1 MSATTSNYG
10 PTAARRHGPPGRE
23 IRSVALPPS
32 SISVDMHSH
41 LLVPEAAAI
50 AEPHLDPMT
59 VSPHRFAT
67 PETRSV
73 NAEQNRDRKRQI
85 TDLETRLAEMAAMGL
100 DRQVIAPP
108 PPQSYYT
115 VPAEIGRR
123 ASRAVNEGIAAFVA
137 RRPDLFAGLGTV
149 PLQEPSAIVAE
160 LTHAVETLGL
170 KGVQLL
176 TAPPGRELSDPAYE
190 PFWTRAEELGAIVM
204 LHPNGYPQGERLERF
219 YFSNVIGNPL
229 DTTVALHHLIF
240 EGVLARH
247 PGLKIIAV
255 HGGGYLGGYSG
266 RIDHAWGAR
275 PDCRGSL
282 KEPPGTY
289 LRRVY
294 VDTIVFTPHQ
304 LAALVAVFGADHVLM
319 GTDYPFDMG
328 EYDPVGHVLETPGLD
343 QETQA
348 KIIGGN
354 AARLFGLA

>member
-10 PTAARRHGPPGRE
+10 PTAARTHGRPGRE
-23 IRSVALPPS
+23 IRPS
-32 SISVDMHSH
+32 SITVDMHSH

-59 VSPHRFAT
+59 VSPHRFST

-73 NAEQNRDRKRQI
+73 NADQNRDRLRHI

-100 DRQVIAPP
+100 DRQLIAPA

-115 VPAEIGRR
+115 IEAGIARR
-123 ASRAVNEGIAAFVA
+123 TTRIVNEGIAAFVA

-149 PLQEPSAIVAE
+149 PMQDPPAVASE

-176 TAPPGRELSDPAYE
+176 TSLPGRELSDPAYE
-190 PFWTRAEELGAIVM
+190 PFWTRAEELGAVVM
-204 LHPNGYPQGERLERF
+204 LHPNGYPEGERLKRF

-229 DTTVALHHLIF
+229 DTAVAVHYLIF
-240 EGVLARH
+240 DGVLARH

-275 PDCRGSL
+275 PDCRGDL

-289 LRRVY
+289 LRRMY

-304 LAALVAVFGADHVLM
+304 LSALVAVFGPDHVML

-328 EYDPVGHVLETPGLD
+328 EYDAVGHVLETPGLD
-343 QETQA
+343 ATTQA
-348 KIIGGN
+348 KIVGGN
-354 AARLFGLA
+354 AARLFGMT